1 MSKRRGMNNRRGDTA
16 TRGRGEEPA
25 LRTGRCCPSRTSG
38 TDPKAGGDAATR
50 GRGEERHE

>member
-1 MSKRRGMNNRRGDTA
+1 MSKRRGMNNRLGDTA

-38 TDPKAGGDAATR
+38 TDPKAWR
-50 GRGEERHE
+50 GRGDTATRRGKA